1 MVLITMKLINAF
13 ILATA
18 WAYLACAIFT
28 ILGKP
33 PLVNVST
40 RLQLIFYLGAFSVF
54 SYVSV
59 VPANRFLNLFLGG
72 LYGFAA
78 MGSFIGW
85 PQKWCAYWKLSPE
98 EGSAPQQVM
107 MATWDLAVAVAF
119 LSLI

>member
-1 MVLITMKLINAF
+1 MKLINAF

-18 WAYLACAIFT
+18 WSYLACAIFT
-28 ILGKP
+28 LLGKP
-33 PLVNVST
+33 PMVNVST

-85 PQKWCAYWKLSPE
+85 PQKWSAYWTLNPE